1 MQKKKERAALLLAKK
16 TNGYFQ
22 ASDLKKAGL
31 NVYDINSLLE
41 KGKIERI
48 KRGLYKWL
56 GISEESNEMVNVA
69 RIAPNGVFCLFSAL
83 AWHELTT
90 YIPKEYH
97 MAIYTYSRKPAHPD
111 YPPIK
116 FYYYSDKRFK
126 TGVQTVAIDGHKIQI
141 YDLEKTICDVIHYRN
156 KLGIDIVKE
165 ALDKYKTKRERNIQK
180 LMQYA
185 NDLRDATVLRKYLEV
200 LI

>member
-1 MQKKKERAALLLAKK
+1 MQKKKERAAFQLAKR
-16 TNGYFQ
+16 TNGYFK
-22 ASDLKKAGL
+22 ANDLKMAGL
-31 NVYDINSLLE
+31 NVYDINSLLDM
-41 KGKIERI
+41 GKIERI
-48 KRGLYKWL
+48 KRGFYKWL
-56 GISEESNEMVNVA
+56 GMPEETSEMVDVA
-69 RIAPNGVFCLFSAL
+69 RLVPGGVFCLFSAL

-90 YIPKEYH
+90 YIPKEYN
-97 MAIYTYSRKPAHPD
+97 MAIYIYSRKPALPQ

-116 FYYYSDKRFK
+116 LYYFSDKRFELGVK
-126 TGVQTVAIDGHKIQI
+126 TVELDGHEIRI
-141 YDLEKTICDVIHYRN
+141 FDLEKTICDVIHYRN

-185 NDLRDATVLRKYLEV
+185 NDLRDGTVLQKYLEV